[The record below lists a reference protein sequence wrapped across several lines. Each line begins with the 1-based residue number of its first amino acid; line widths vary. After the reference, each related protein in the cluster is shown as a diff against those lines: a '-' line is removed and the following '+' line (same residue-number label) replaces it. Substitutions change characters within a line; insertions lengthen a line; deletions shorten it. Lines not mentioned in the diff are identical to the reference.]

1 MDQDSYRNL
10 ISGEST
16 GFGPGLLRVILRA
29 VSAGYLGAVALRNL
43 CYDRRWLRSHDAGVP
58 VISVGN
64 VTTGGTGKTPLVIWL
79 CKLLAARSVDC
90 AVLTRGY
97 KSESGKFT
105 DEPAI
110 LAKSCPDANVIVDGD
125 RVSSAAKAIEKFGAG
140 VLVMDDGFQ
149 HRRLRRDLD
158 IVAVD
163 ATCPFGFGRILPAGL
178 LREPVSALKRADA
191 VVITRYD
198 QATIVKISELEKAIE
213 RIAPQATIARA
224 VHRNPYAKMLKGATL
239 SIDELKEKPVY
250 AFCGIG
256 NPKAFFNRLEGHGLK
271 VMGTRVYNDHHNY
284 TERDIKDIYEEAKY
298 LGAELILSTQKDWVK
313 TTLLSEQ
320 DEDIL
325 FAYMAVE
332 LEFVEGAD
340 KIESLVAGAV
350 GLETGC
356 EESGV
361 HDA

>member
-1 MDQDSYRNL
+1 MKVCPEGAIREVERAIGVVERGHCRGVEL
-10 ISGEST
+10 IQGRLNVGE
-16 GFGPGLLRVILRA
+16 PLAPPLIHA
-29 VSAGYLGAVALRNL
+29 VKAYAGT
-43 CYDRRWLRSHDAGVP
+43 DGVT
-58 VISVGN
+58 I
-64 VTTGGTGKTPLVIWL
+64 
-79 CKLLAARSVDC
+79 
-90 AVLTRGY
+90 
-97 KSESGKFT
+97 
-105 DEPAI
+105 
-110 LAKSCPDANVIVDGD
+110 
-125 RVSSAAKAIEKFGAG
+125 
-140 VLVMDDGFQ
+140 
-149 HRRLRRDLD
+149 
-158 IVAVD
+158 VD
-163 ATCPFGFGRILPAGL
+163 ATCPFGYGRILPAGL
-178 LREPVSALKRADA
+178 LREPVNALKRADA

-198 QATIVKISELEKAIE
+198 QASVIKISELEKAIE
-213 RIAPQATIARA
+213 RIAPQVTIAKA
-224 VHRNPYAKMLKGATL
+224 VHCNPYAKMLKGATL

-271 VMGTRVYNDHHNY
+271 IMGTRIYNDHHNY
-284 TERDIKDIYEEAKY
+284 TQQDIKDIYEEAKY

-356 EESGV
+356 KESGV